1 MADSYREISW
11 KKSTRA
17 ARFKGSFIILKS
29 AKVKIRHTD
38 VFLHNNENKSQLI
51 KLFFNWIIDNRRKTL
66 NTLRTKSLY
75 LSAEGYC
82 QRLSTSNVSSID
94 SPVSTHV
101 VADLYLWHMR
111 NMLGDTDI
119 FILALASFYSANL
132 ILYSDTVARRE
143 IVGMSDAEIEEDN
156 RNALIGFHAFTGC
169 DYTSSFF
176 HSSKTKSWKTMNSKS
191 RFKEV
196 MTRLGE
202 NGFVHDDLCRTLGGF
217 ACTMYGGGHM
227 KDVNTLRFY
236 KFTEKQ
242 NRENKYVHLSALLPC
257 QATLKLH
264 RLHANRVAYLMKKIL
279 SYSG

>member
-1 MADSYREISW
+1 
-11 KKSTRA
+11 
-17 ARFKGSFIILKS
+17 
-29 AKVKIRHTD
+29 
-38 VFLHNNENKSQLI
+38 
-51 KLFFNWIIDNRRKTL
+51 
-66 NTLRTKSLY
+66 
-75 LSAEGYC
+75 
-82 QRLSTSNVSSID
+82 
-94 SPVSTHV
+94 
-101 VADLYLWHMR
+101 
-111 NMLGDTDI
+111 
-119 FILALASFYSANL
+119 
-132 ILYSDTVARRE
+132 
-143 IVGMSDAEIEEDN
+143 MSDAEIEEDN

-242 NRENKYVHLSALLPC
+242 NRENKYVDLSELLPC
-257 QATLKLH
+257 QDTLKLH
-264 RLHANRVAYLMKKIL
+264 RLYANRVAYLMKKIF